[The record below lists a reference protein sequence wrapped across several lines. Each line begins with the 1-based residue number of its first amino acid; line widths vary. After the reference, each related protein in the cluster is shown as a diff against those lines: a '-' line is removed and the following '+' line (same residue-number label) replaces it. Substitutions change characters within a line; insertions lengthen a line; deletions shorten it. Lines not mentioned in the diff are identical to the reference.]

1 LKILLL
7 ALPVLAAFLFITLP
21 AIAIVNSGQ
30 SPSVASSQQA
40 CIAFTDP
47 SGIPAPVLIN
57 FDDPTEA
64 AVICE
69 HYKPTFGVTFE
80 DGQLTRAIAY
90 GLEPDK
96 AHSIPNVAI
105 NDAIPPGNS
114 EGVPMR
120 ITFDE
125 PKTHVGF
132 FVGDGETVQLTALLT
147 AYDVAGG

>member
-30 SPSVASSQQA
+30 SPSVASAQQA

-47 SGIPAPVLIN
+47 SGVPAPVLIN
-57 FDDPTEA
+57 FDDPHEA

-80 DGQLTRAIAY
+80 DGQLTRAITY
-90 GLEPDK
+90 GFEPDK

-132 FVGDGETVQLTALLT
+132 FVGNGETV
-147 AYDVAGG
+147 